1 MRASY
6 LLAAWISLAAWAPA
20 VMAAAPS
27 APQARMVDGIVARI
41 ENDIITLSELRELG
55 AYQQLLDG
63 HSQSDSE
70 LRSELIEQWIVN
82 NEAITTRFPLPAET
96 EVDREVT
103 RIEGTFPN
111 TAAYQQR
118 LTAVGLNPAGLRR
131 VVGRQIYL
139 ARYVDYKFRSSIQI
153 DDAAIADYYRNH
165 LAPELQAKGQQAP
178 PLEGLTDQIREV
190 LVEQAVSNRSSAWFD
205 ETKSRL
211 KITLEPMD
219 GLPSGARTS
228 QP

>member
-1 MRASY
+1 MRAAY
-6 LLAAWISLAAWAPA
+6 LVAAWISLATWAPS
-20 VMAAAPS
+20 VMAAARP
-27 APQARMVDGIVARI
+27 APQAQIVDGIVARI

-63 HSQSDSE
+63 HSQSDGE

-82 NEAITTRFPLPAET
+82 NEANTTRFPLPAET

-103 RIEGTFPN
+103 RIQGTFPN
-111 TAAYQQR
+111 AAAYQQR
-118 LTAVGLNPAGLRR
+118 LRAVGLNAEGLRR
-131 VVGRQIYL
+131 MVGRQIYL
-139 ARYVDYKFRSSIQI
+139 ARYVDYKFRSSIQV

-165 LAPELQAKGQQAP
+165 LVPELQAKGQQAP

-190 LVEQAVSNRSSAWFD
+190 LVEQGVSNRSGAWFD

-219 GLPSGARTS
+219 GLPSGTRAS